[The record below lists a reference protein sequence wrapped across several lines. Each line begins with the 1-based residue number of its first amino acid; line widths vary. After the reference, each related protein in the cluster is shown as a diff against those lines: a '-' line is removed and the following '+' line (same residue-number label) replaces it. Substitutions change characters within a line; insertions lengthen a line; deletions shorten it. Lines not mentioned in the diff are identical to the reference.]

1 MSIFALGIT
10 WVLDG
15 LEVQLAG
22 NAGPGS
28 IVDMEFREFTFHAL
42 G

>member
-10 WVLDG
+10 WVLEG

-22 NAGPGS
+22 NAGPDS
-28 IVDMEFREFTFHAL
+28 IVDMEFREYPF
-42 G
+42 

>member
-1 MSIFALGIT
+1 MTIFALGIT

-28 IVDMEFREFTFHAL
+28 IVDMELREYPFHAL
-42 G
+42 R

>member
-1 MSIFALGIT
+1 MIIFAGGIA
-10 WVLDG
+10 WALDG

-28 IVDMEFREFTFHAL
+28 IVDMEFREYPFHAL
-42 G
+42 R